1 MRFSGR
7 GEAKPARRDRK
18 DRMQEAEEQEGAPR
32 GARLGLWTFGFQA
45 KHRRS
50 IRPRIMPIV
59 PSFRSTTTDSTD
71 GHGSG
76 HSSGDFRAICGSG
89 FCFVKSKIQGT
100 SELNGGHGSGRWQ
113 SRSSAVE
120 GAWLRAKPFGLST
133 HGWRLQLPPPATD
146 RSLNSQLSTL
156 NCMIPAQS
164 GSRVGLPSRRRRR
177 PRGLAFFNSA
187 GSRAS
192 GMFW

>member
-7 GEAKPARRDRK
+7 GEAGARK
-18 DRMQEAEEQEGAPR
+18 AGQEGQEEEGGETGGSAG
-32 GARLGLWTFGFQA
+32 GARLGLWNFGFLA

-50 IRPRIMPIV
+50 IRPWITPIV
-59 PSFRSTTTDSTD
+59 PSFQSTTTDSTD

-120 GAWLRAKPFGLST
+120 RAWLRAKPFGFSGCWLRRCFPWLGESVS
-133 HGWRLQLPPPATD
+133 QLPTFKEPLKT
-146 RSLNSQLSTL
+146 
-156 NCMIPAQS
+156 C
-164 GSRVGLPSRRRRR
+164 G
-177 PRGLAFFNSA
+177 
-187 GSRAS
+187 
-192 GMFW
+192 